1 MTPNASFLW
10 WQLCCFIST
19 EYTLDYLFI
28 LCVFTVTGERVRMRE
43 VGWEWH
49 RQRWRER
56 ERAADRAGEV
66 GREMDFAGRVWGRS
80 WSWSCK
86 CIFCLHARA
95 CSSFWLCF
103 SSVSSLAWS
112 YHITAICAAL
122 WIYTV
127 YLNDT
132 VTFNFQIALAAT
144 HTHTLRWGAHL
155 TVFMAHPPW
164 WGYAGC

>member
-1 MTPNASFLW
+1 MTIMLFHKHRVHSG
-10 WQLCCFIST
+10 
-19 EYTLDYLFI
+19 LFI
-28 LCVFTVTGERVRMRE
+28 YSPCLYCDWWESENERGRMRVTQTE
-43 VGWEWH
+43 ME
-49 RQRWRER
+49 RER

-66 GREMDFAGRVWGRS
+66 GREMDFAGCVWGRS

-144 HTHTLRWGAHL
+144 RTRTLRWGAHL